1 MANGIIIE
9 LHPAAATT
17 AAVEA
22 TAAALRLLSDS
33 GAGGLDLAQLQ
44 QACNVLG
51 DLDFKAVENEVSL
64 FLYDR
69 TRGRFE
75 WLKRAL
81 WRVFRPAL
89 AAVPQQPTATAGQ
102 MTETELYRAILAQA
116 VLISQKKLSDILQR
130 WGVYR
135 FSGLADALRHY
146 VEGATDEDLTNIIES
161 NGQRRPDPAPR
172 WIGTQSDAER
182 FAKAAG
188 MTAAGFNHAFG
199 RDDPSNPQTLLRF
212 GNMKEPKQAT
222 ADRSNHPKIL
232 TIIERFGL
240 VAPEK

>member
-1 MANGIIIE
+1 
-9 LHPAAATT
+9 
-17 AAVEA
+17 
-22 TAAALRLLSDS
+22 
-33 GAGGLDLAQLQ
+33 
-44 QACNVLG
+44 
-51 DLDFKAVENEVSL
+51 
-64 FLYDR
+64 
-69 TRGRFE
+69 
-75 WLKRAL
+75 
-81 WRVFRPAL
+81 
-89 AAVPQQPTATAGQ
+89 

-188 MTAAGFNHAFG
+188 LTAAGFNHAFG

-240 VAPEK
+240 VAPKK